1 MVTKFSWLLYK
12 RILSFNKLLS
22 VHYFL
27 IILGMGYLPYL
38 FFNKVGT
45 SLTVNPISY
54 ILYFIF
60 MTQTF
65 LILGKRIKNEFFF
78 SSRCYTIFPR
88 NRMSIVF
95 YSLFLGTIDLNVLLQ
110 LMVVIGSI
118 FYFSNW
124 DFYIYPVFS
133 LIFILGE
140 LVYLSF
146 IMVVIEF
153 IIEKFET
160 SKNIFLVTFFP
171 FLFFEFYARMA
182 EKFYLLDYLPV
193 SGWISSTVSAAQNGD
208 VSLVLFYFCITIIG
222 VLTGL
227 LMLDK
232 IYFPKKNNAF

>member
-1 MVTKFSWLLYK
+1 MVIKFSWLLYK

-27 IILGMGYLPYL
+27 ITLGMGYIPYL
-38 FFNKVGT
+38 FFNKIGT

-60 MTQTF
+60 LAQTF

-95 YSLFLGTIDLNVLLQ
+95 YSLFFGTIDLNVILQ

-118 FYFSNW
+118 FYFSKW
-124 DFYIYPVFS
+124 DFYIYPVF
-133 LIFILGE
+133 LVTFILGE

-146 IMVVIEF
+146 IMVIIEF

-160 SKNIFLVTFFP
+160 SKNLFLVTFFP

-208 VSLVLFYFCITIIG
+208 VSLVLFYYCITLIG
-222 VLTGL
+222 VLAGI